1 MNRKGKYIHTKEELM
16 EKFDFEF
23 LLKEIHENKLTCRDI
38 EKVYNIEQRFMS
50 KLNKEMNLGIKSNW
64 SFQKNKYLSIGLYK
78 EDLYDLYIIQK
89 KSIRE
94 IAKEYDVSHS
104 CIKSAILFFDICKED
119 EIRPFNYIGYYDN
132 RRIREE
138 NDDESRIYQVVM
150 KKYIGR
156 DLKED
161 ETVHHIDFNRKNNN
175 IDNLFLF
182 DTRRKH
188 SFYHGYIRGH
198 EYIHPQQFLDNIY
211 PKYEE
216 TFLNKEWLYNQY
228 ILLDKSI
235 KQISLICDVSR
246 LSITNTLKEFGLL
259 ELKKMRINQYDQF
272 QDR

>member
-1 MNRKGKYIHTKEELM
+1 MDRIITRKDGISQFKKGVIKTPKITSDGYYTITLSKNGCNKTLGIHILVARH
-16 EKFDFEF
+16 F
-23 LLKEIHENKLTCRDI
+23 IPNPENKP
-38 EKVYNIEQRFMS
+38 EVN
-50 KLNKEMNLGIKSNW
+50 
-64 SFQKNKYLSIGLYK
+64 
-78 EDLYDLYIIQK
+78 
-89 KSIRE
+89 
-94 IAKEYDVSHS
+94 
-104 CIKSAILFFDICKED
+104 
-119 EIRPFNYIGYYDN
+119 
-132 RRIREE
+132 
-138 NDDESRIYQVVM
+138 
-150 KKYIGR
+150 
-156 DLKED
+156 
-161 ETVHHIDFNRKNNN
+161 HIDFNRKNNN

-259 ELKKMRINQYDQF
+259 ELKKMRVNQYDQF

>member
-198 EYIHPQQFLDNIY
+198 EYIHPQQFLDSIY

-246 LSITNTLKEFGLL
+246 LSITNTLKDFGLL